1 MPQKTEGQRK
11 KPLILYEL
19 ATTTN
24 PKEYL
29 MSFDKLFCSILAPML
44 LIGAFCVP
52 IFGIFILGRLAR
64 DIILDTAAFF
74 FLGMMCVLLRADS
87 IHYIIRHHLV
97 SIVYSLTFMYAVL
110 RFYPIAGPALWT
122 FAFIQIILSLSQ
134 NSKTMLIYSAITITI
149 AGIYVSI
156 PSIQTSFTVN
166 EYYVATQ
173 FVLFSLVYIVA
184 SIIYGI
190 NIAHM
195 QTLERQLTRVQE
207 EIVEREAAESKL
219 EIVLKRAQSM
229 INNHEAVMLLIEPSS
244 GVIIEANRAATNFY
258 GYSKDELLQMK
269 IQDLNQFDPDE
280 TERVRL
286 KDIQR
291 GQNYSTFPHRL
302 KNGDTRIVDVYSSQ
316 IEYDDHQV
324 LFSIIFDVT
333 RREEIARQNE
343 YMAYHDYLTGL
354 YNRRYYEEE
363 FQRLVETQDFPV
375 GLFMGDVDGFKEY
388 NDSYGHAEGDRMLRG
403 IAADLRMLVGN
414 DGILARISGDEFA
427 IIVSGKNKQQMRAY
441 LDMLNHEH
449 ESTLNAHMPD
459 ELPTISWG
467 YALQKEASD
476 TLDTLET
483 NAEAFM
489 YNRKYYSH
497 QSSRSKTVDAIMQA
511 LFTKSEREKKHS
523 ERVGLLAEEIAKHL
537 HLSNEQVDK
546 IRIAG
551 FLHDIGKIGIDEAI
565 LNKAGSL
572 DDDEWAII
580 KLHPAKSAGIL
591 DKTSEYQEIS
601 PIVLAHHER
610 FDGHGYPG
618 QLLAKAIPL
627 EARIIAVADTYDAI
641 TNNRPYRKALD
652 KEAAIK
658 ELKRCAGT
666 QLDPEIV
673 SVFISMLCN
682 EQEKYDTSN

>member
-52 IFGIFILGRLAR
+52 IFGIFILGRLAS

-74 FLGMMCVLLRADS
+74 FLGTMCVFLKADS

-134 NSKTMLIYSAITITI
+134 NSKTMLVYSAITITI

-343 YMAYHDYLTGL
+343 YMAYHDYLTNL

-363 FQRLVETQDFPV
+363 FHRLVETRNLPV

-388 NDSYGHAEGDRMLRG
+388 NDSYGHAEGDRVLRR
-403 IAADLRMLVGN
+403 IAADLRTLVGN
-414 DGILARISGDEFA
+414 DGMLARISGDEFA
-427 IIVSGKNKQQMRAY
+427 IIVSGKNKQQMRDY
-441 LDMLNHEH
+441 LDKLNHEH
-449 ESTLNAHMPD
+449 VSTLNAHMPD
-459 ELPTISWG
+459 KLPTISWG

-476 TLDTLET
+476 TLDNLET

-497 QSSRSKTVDAIMQA
+497 QSSRSKTVDAIMQT
-511 LFTKSEREKKHS
+511 LFTKSEREKRHS

-551 FLHDIGKIGIDEAI
+551 FLHDIRKIGIDEAI

-591 DKTSEYQEIS
+591 EKTSEYQEIS

-618 QLLAKAIPL
+618 QLLAEAIPL

-673 SVFISMLCN
+673 SVFVSMLSN

>member
-52 IFGIFILGRLAR
+52 IFGIFILGRLAS

-74 FLGMMCVLLRADS
+74 FLGTMCVFLKAES

-97 SIVYSLTFMYAVL
+97 YIVYSLTFMYTVL

-134 NSKTMLIYSAITITI
+134 NSKTMLVYSAITITI

-269 IQDLNQFDPDE
+269 IQDWSAPDCCAK
-280 TERVRL
+280 TRVSKCRL
-286 KDIQR
+286 
-291 GQNYSTFPHRL
+291 
-302 KNGDTRIVDVYSSQ
+302 
-316 IEYDDHQV
+316 
-324 LFSIIFDVT
+324 
-333 RREEIARQNE
+333 
-343 YMAYHDYLTGL
+343 
-354 YNRRYYEEE
+354 
-363 FQRLVETQDFPV
+363 
-375 GLFMGDVDGFKEY
+375 
-388 NDSYGHAEGDRMLRG
+388 
-403 IAADLRMLVGN
+403 
-414 DGILARISGDEFA
+414 
-427 IIVSGKNKQQMRAY
+427 
-441 LDMLNHEH
+441 
-449 ESTLNAHMPD
+449 
-459 ELPTISWG
+459 
-467 YALQKEASD
+467 
-476 TLDTLET
+476 
-483 NAEAFM
+483 
-489 YNRKYYSH
+489 
-497 QSSRSKTVDAIMQA
+497 
-511 LFTKSEREKKHS
+511 
-523 ERVGLLAEEIAKHL
+523 
-537 HLSNEQVDK
+537 
-546 IRIAG
+546 
-551 FLHDIGKIGIDEAI
+551 
-565 LNKAGSL
+565 
-572 DDDEWAII
+572 
-580 KLHPAKSAGIL
+580 SA
-591 DKTSEYQEIS
+591 
-601 PIVLAHHER
+601 
-610 FDGHGYPG
+610 
-618 QLLAKAIPL
+618 
-627 EARIIAVADTYDAI
+627 
-641 TNNRPYRKALD
+641 
-652 KEAAIK
+652 
-658 ELKRCAGT
+658 
-666 QLDPEIV
+666 
-673 SVFISMLCN
+673 
-682 EQEKYDTSN
+682 